1 MKKEIDLSLYQFTEE
16 EKLIIEHEKELLK
29 EKRKLFFITT
39 MMMTICLSLLV
50 FQLIL
55 LFRFIVGRADINLVS
70 ITSFLLI
77 AIVAVPLTIFSI
89 IPLILSIFCMGS
101 TNKIIKWVSLAYL
114 ITNILILIFNVTYVI
129 YLIIKIVSL
138 IP

>member
-1 MKKEIDLSLYQFTEE
+1 MKKEVDLSLYQFTEE

-55 LFRFIVGRADINLVS
+55 LFRFVVGRTDINLVS

-77 AIVAVPLTIFSI
+77 AIVAVPLIIF
-89 IPLILSIFCMGS
+89 
-101 TNKIIKWVSLAYL
+101 TIIKNLKGGWPFGQPLFLYPIPYL
-114 ITNILILIFNVTYVI
+114 IVHFI
-129 YLIIKIVSL
+129 
-138 IP
+138 

>member
-1 MKKEIDLSLYQFTEE
+1 MKKEVDLSLYQFTEE

-39 MMMTICLSLLV
+39 MMMTICLSLLA

-55 LFRFIVGRADINLVS
+55 LFRFVVGRTDINLVS

-89 IPLILSIFCMGS
+89 IPLILSVFCMGS
-101 TNKIIKWVSLAYL
+101 TNKIIKWVSLGYL
-114 ITNILILIFNVTYVI
+114 ITNILILIFNVTYII
-129 YLIIKIVSL
+129 YLIIKIISL